1 MSSVEKIQS
10 RYPKGKVV
18 GVATEGLNETS
29 LKDAMR
35 KATPR
40 GLGADL
46 FLDFT
51 PSSAAE
57 GQKWIHLAS
66 AISALKANVVRF

>member
-35 KATPR
+35 KATLAGLVRICSLILLHRRLPR
-40 GLGADL
+40 DRNGY
-46 FLDFT
+46 
-51 PSSAAE
+51 
-57 GQKWIHLAS
+57 
-66 AISALKANVVRF
+66 ISPLPYLP

>member
-46 FLDFT
+46 FLDLLHRRL
-51 PSSAAE
+51 PRDRN
-57 GQKWIHLAS
+57 GY
-66 AISALKANVVRF
+66 ISPLPYLP